1 MSNIGDAEV
10 ASAVVSLGWMQDG
23 IDDVEVKTIEELS
36 YIANKDTGVGLSVVA
51 LDWVQDGIEEVE
63 AGAIDR
69 MSNFG
74 DAEVASAVVSLGWMQ
89 DGIDDV
95 EVKTIEELSY
105 IAYENAEV
113 RTDCRLA
120 ELGTG

>member
-1 MSNIGDAEV
+1 M
-10 ASAVVSLGWMQDG
+10 L
-23 IDDVEVKTIEELS
+23 EVKTIEELS

-74 DAEVASAVVSLGWMQ
+74 DAEVASAVVSLGWVQ

-95 EVKTIEELSY
+95 EVKTIEDVSY
-105 IAYENAEV
+105 IAYETCGGRVIGWVVSLRLGTDEQFSDAEWRPKSSPWAGC
-113 RTDCRLA
+113 RTD
-120 ELGTG
+120 